1 MKIHFT
7 KMQGAGNDY
16 IYIRCADKIP
26 FDPAAL
32 ASVMCPRR
40 LSVGADGIVL
50 ICPSQNADA
59 AMRIFNADGSEG
71 KMCGNAIRC
80 VGKYL
85 WDSRAVSK
93 TMLTV
98 ETLSGVRTLTLR
110 TDGGAVSAVSV
121 DMGYAE
127 FAPDKIPVL
136 SDGMMIGREITAG
149 GMRTRVTALSVG
161 NPHAVVFCDD
171 VAPLDLGK
179 IGPAFEHHALFPERV
194 NTEFVHIID
203 RTEIEMR
210 VWERGSGETW
220 ACGTG
225 ACAAVCAAVENSLC
239 DAEADVRVRLR
250 GGELTVRVG
259 ADRRITMA
267 GDAVRIYDGIFDF
280 HG

>member
-7 KMQGAGNDY
+7 KMQGTGNDY
-16 IYIRCADKIP
+16 IYISCADKIP

-50 ICPSQNADA
+50 ICPSQKADA

-85 WDSRAVSK
+85 WDSRAVRK
-93 TMLTV
+93 TVITV
-98 ETLSGVRTLTLR
+98 ETLSGVKTLTLR
-110 TDGGAVSAVSV
+110 TDGDAASSVSV

-127 FAPDKIPVL
+127 FDPEKIPVL
-136 SDGMMIGREITAG
+136 SSEKMIGSEIAVG
-149 GMRTRVTALSVG
+149 GMRVRVTALSVG

-171 VAPLDLGK
+171 IASLDLEK
-179 IGPAFEHHALFPERV
+179 IGPAFEHHPLFPERV
-194 NTEFVHIID
+194 NTEFVRIVS
-203 RTEIEMR
+203 RTGIEMR

-225 ACAAVCAAVENSLC
+225 ACAAVCAAQAN
-239 DAEADVRVRLR
+239 
-250 GGELTVRVG
+250 
-259 ADRRITMA
+259 
-267 GDAVRIYDGIFDF
+267 
-280 HG
+280 